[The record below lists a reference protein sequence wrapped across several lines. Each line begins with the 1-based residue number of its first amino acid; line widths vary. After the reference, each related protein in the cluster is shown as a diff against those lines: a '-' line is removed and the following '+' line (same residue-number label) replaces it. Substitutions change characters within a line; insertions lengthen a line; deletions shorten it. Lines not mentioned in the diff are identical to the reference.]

1 MMHCFSYTILVG
13 LLVRDPI
20 YRALEEKRS
29 VCDLRVAIDGNSAVG
44 PITSSKATYVDVTLW
59 NRLAEHAS
67 KVLKAGDF
75 VLIVGRLRSDAWS
88 AKDGTPRAKLRVV
101 ATSIRHLGVAST
113 RSAGQT
119 RSDEY

>member
-1 MMHCFSYTILVG
+1 
-13 LLVRDPI
+13 
-20 YRALEEKRS
+20 
-29 VCDLRVAIDGNSAVG
+29 
-44 PITSSKATYVDVTLW
+44 VDVTLW
-59 NRLAEHAS
+59 NRLAEHAV
-67 KVLKAGDF
+67 KFLQAGDF
-75 VLIVGRLRSDAWS
+75 VLIVGRLRSDTWC